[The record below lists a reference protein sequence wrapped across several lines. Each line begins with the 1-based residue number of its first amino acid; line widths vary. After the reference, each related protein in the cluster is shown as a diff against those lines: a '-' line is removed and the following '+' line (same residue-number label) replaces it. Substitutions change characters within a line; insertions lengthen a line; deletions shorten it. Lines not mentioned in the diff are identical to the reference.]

1 MADVHGTGTT
11 LLTAVGTPLRPRFGA
26 GSAQA
31 HRDDGTLALTGD
43 WPGLVRDVD
52 ALEDLRF
59 AVHLG
64 VGPATA
70 DLLATAPTLAVQ
82 LGAAR

>member
-1 MADVHGTGTT
+1 MHVVATPAG
-11 LLTAVGTPLRPRFGA
+11 APLRPRFGA

-31 HRDDGTLALTGD
+31 HRDDGALALTGV
-43 WPGLVRDVD
+43 WPGLLRDVD
-52 ALEDLRF
+52 DLDDLRA
-59 AVHLG
+59 AVGLG

-70 DLLATAPTLAVQ
+70 DLLATSPTLAVQ